1 MLHEQRHKYAHAH
14 FLPSNRRTT
23 PQTRV
28 QVGCARLAPCGK
40 AAVCSRRHACC
51 ALARVQRPSCPV
63 LPGCPLTWPVLPCVC
78 ATGRAAQQP
87 PARLPAQAGGAL
99 FVRQDALPSSP
110 CPAARRGWWRPFCAT
125 GRAAQQ
131 PLPGCPLRLR
141 LPCVVQDALPS
152 SPIEQTSFGS
162 EDTFLRLGGDAVEAE
177 AEFPLRMPRGS
188 VEGLSPAGAVFLGFL
203 LGFFHFRC
211 F

>member
-1 MLHEQRHKYAHAH
+1 MQPAARMLRSGTCAEAI
-14 FLPSNRRTT
+14 LPS
-23 PQTRV
+23 
-28 QVGCARLAPCGK
+28 
-40 AAVCSRRHACC
+40 
-51 ALARVQRPSCPV
+51 
-63 LPGCPLTWPVLPCVC
+63 
-78 ATGRAAQQP
+78 
-87 PARLPAQAGGAL
+87 PARLPADVAGAALCVCDRTRCPAAPARLPAEAGGAL